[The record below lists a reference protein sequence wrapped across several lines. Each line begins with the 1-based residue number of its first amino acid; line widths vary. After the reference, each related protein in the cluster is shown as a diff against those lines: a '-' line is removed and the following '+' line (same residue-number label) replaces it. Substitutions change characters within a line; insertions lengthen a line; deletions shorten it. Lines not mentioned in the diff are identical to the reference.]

1 MSDDDRYSNPIVGT
15 HDVEIVAV
23 GGNVYCI
30 RDDGETVRLDKSRSN
45 FVQLLKGKWP
55 GESSE

>member
-1 MSDDDRYSNPIVGT
+1 MSDDDRYSKSIVGM

-30 RDDGETVRLDKSRSN
+30 RDDGETVRLDNSQAN
-45 FVQLLKGKWP
+45 FVQLLKGEWP